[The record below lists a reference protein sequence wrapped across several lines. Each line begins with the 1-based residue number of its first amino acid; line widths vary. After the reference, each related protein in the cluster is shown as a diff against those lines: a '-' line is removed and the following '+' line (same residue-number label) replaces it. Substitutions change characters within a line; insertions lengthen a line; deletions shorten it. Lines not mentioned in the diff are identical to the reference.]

1 MALAT
6 ARFAKFYGK
15 KGYRQQSTLKRNI
28 GAVNMGGANRTALAA
43 GGFFNHF
50 PEIAAAF
57 PDALS
62 AIVVETTESLR
73 NRASS
78 KAPVGETGDL
88 RDSWKITYRHR
99 KADGN
104 VVSGRLQSTAK
115 NENGDEYG
123 FYVEVGGVHGAAQPF
138 LVPALQEERPAFVN
152 RLLHLESRLP
162 R

>member
-1 MALAT
+1 MPFATTQLA
-6 ARFAKFYGK
+6 KLYGK
-15 KGYRQQSTLKRNI
+15 KGYRQQSVLNRNI
-28 GAVNMGGANRTALAA
+28 GAVNMGGANKKALAA

-62 AIVVETTESLR
+62 AIVVETTNSLR
-73 NRASS
+73 DRASV
-78 KAPVGETGDL
+78 KAPVGETGNL
-88 RDSWKITYRHR
+88 RDQWKVTFRHR
-99 KADGN
+99 SSDGN
-104 VVSGRLQSTAK
+104 VVSGRIQSTAV

-123 FYVEVGGVHGAAQPF
+123 FYVEVGGVRGAAQPF